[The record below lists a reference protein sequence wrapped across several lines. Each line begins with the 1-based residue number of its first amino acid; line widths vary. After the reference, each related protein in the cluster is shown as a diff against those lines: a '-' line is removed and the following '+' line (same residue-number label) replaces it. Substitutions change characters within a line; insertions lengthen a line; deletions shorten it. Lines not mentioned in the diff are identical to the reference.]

1 MHRIDRYCFSVL
13 KLGRLEAK
21 ESNNSINLDLMGDNY
36 ESIELT
42 ANPKSHPKQLR
53 TEKSTLWKLRS
64 Y

>member
-1 MHRIDRYCFSVL
+1 M
-13 KLGRLEAK
+13 EAK

-36 ESIELT
+36 ESIGLT